1 MRKHKVV
8 TIAAEGRD
16 KGKSFLIVEKSA
28 YEAEKWATRAL
39 LALSQA
45 GAQVGDD
52 ALASGA
58 LGILVAGLEAFKVL
72 PYDLAEPLLDEMM
85 TCVSFVPDP
94 AKINPDTLRPL
105 SRGLRTDDDEGDIQE
120 VATLLKLRSE
130 VLDLHLGFS
139 VTAALSS
146 LAAAAGNHSS
156 QQTTSMS
163 PEPVGSPSA
172 VGAPA

>member
-16 KGKSFLIVEKSA
+16 KGKSFLIIEKSA
-28 YEAEKWATRAL
+28 YDAEKWATRAL

-45 GAQVGDD
+45 GVEVGED
-52 ALASGA
+52 AMQSGA
-58 LGILVAGLEAFKVL
+58 LGILVAGMEAFKVL
-72 PYDLAEPLLDEMM
+72 PYDLAEPLLEEML
-85 TCVSFVPDP
+85 TCISFVPDP
-94 AKINPDTLRPL
+94 DKINADTGRPL
-105 SRGLRTDDDEGDIQE
+105 SRGLRTDDDAGDIQE

-146 LAAAAGNHSS
+146 LAAAAGNRSS
-156 QQTTSMS
+156 QQTTSTS
-163 PEPVGSPSA
+163 PGPAVSPLA
-172 VGAPA
+172 AAAPA